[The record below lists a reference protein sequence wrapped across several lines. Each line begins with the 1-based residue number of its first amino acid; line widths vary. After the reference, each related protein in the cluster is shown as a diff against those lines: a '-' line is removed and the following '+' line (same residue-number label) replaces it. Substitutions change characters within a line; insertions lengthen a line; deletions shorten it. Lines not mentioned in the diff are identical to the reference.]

1 MTKVVAV
8 EDSNINH
15 MKLLTIVVSVF
26 LIGYFLEKTI
36 SRSNDFQ
43 ELPGDYLELT
53 AQLLTVFV
61 CLSIFS
67 ITWISSDRNTD
78 NHSLFLGFTFL
89 IIGFLNLFH
98 IFSYPSMPAF
108 FTPNSDNKAAFFLIE
123 SRTVLALLFLA
134 SVYIHKE
141 TSPKLINKFVLMSFS
156 LALSVISVTFVILY
170 NDYLSVS
177 YDYSGFAATT
187 GFYFFMIVAII
198 SYASYL
204 YARRSK
210 ETGERDLIFLIYG
223 IVIIIVSNLV
233 YFSFEYSGNFL
244 MVTGYYF
251 IYFGLYRSSVEL
263 PYEKLALAE
272 EKLHRAAE
280 EKYSNLMDNAND
292 AIITTDLENRIT
304 GWNKAAEELFGWTA
318 PEVSGKIFSSILVPD
333 NLIEDR
339 YKSDPNSLNGIISTT
354 METVRLRKDGTKID
368 VSLTISPILNED
380 KKIIGLFDIIR
391 DITEHKHAE
400 DNLKKANIELK
411 RADELKTQFLSI
423 ISHEMR
429 TPITPINA
437 QLQLILAGYF
447 GELTEK
453 QKNSLEMIQRNTE
466 RLDRF
471 IGEVL
476 DISKFEA
483 GVMKFDLIPANLN
496 EIVGNAVETMKI
508 QALNKNL
515 ELIFK
520 EDKVPEV
527 VIDKDR
533 ITQVIMNLINNAIK
547 FTDAGGVIEVELSS
561 DIDHAIV
568 KVKDNGI
575 GIKKEDMDRLFKPFQ
590 QLDSSYGRKYGG
602 SGLGL
607 AICNRIITYH
617 GGKIWAESEFGKG
630 SSFQFII
637 PYTHKIKEEKVDSNL
652 FEESTKEK

>member
-1 MTKVVAV
+1 
-8 EDSNINH
+8 
-15 MKLLTIVVSVF
+15 
-26 LIGYFLEKTI
+26 
-36 SRSNDFQ
+36 
-43 ELPGDYLELT
+43 
-53 AQLLTVFV
+53 
-61 CLSIFS
+61 
-67 ITWISSDRNTD
+67 
-78 NHSLFLGFTFL
+78 
-89 IIGFLNLFH
+89 
-98 IFSYPSMPAF
+98 
-108 FTPNSDNKAAFFLIE
+108 
-123 SRTVLALLFLA
+123 
-134 SVYIHKE
+134 
-141 TSPKLINKFVLMSFS
+141 
-156 LALSVISVTFVILY
+156 
-170 NDYLSVS
+170 
-177 YDYSGFAATT
+177 
-187 GFYFFMIVAII
+187 
-198 SYASYL
+198 
-204 YARRSK
+204 
-210 ETGERDLIFLIYG
+210 
-223 IVIIIVSNLV
+223 
-233 YFSFEYSGNFL
+233 
-244 MVTGYYF
+244 
-251 IYFGLYRSSVEL
+251 
-263 PYEKLALAE
+263 
-272 EKLHRAAE
+272 
-280 EKYSNLMDNAND
+280 
-292 AIITTDLENRIT
+292 
-304 GWNKAAEELFGWTA
+304 
-318 PEVSGKIFSSILVPD
+318 
-333 NLIEDR
+333 
-339 YKSDPNSLNGIISTT
+339 

-380 KKIIGLFDIIR
+380 KKVIGLFDIIR

-411 RADELKTQFLSI
+411 RADELKTQFLSV

-483 GVMKFDLIPANLN
+483 GVIKFDLVPANLN
-496 EIVGNAVETMKI
+496 KIVGNAVETMKI

-520 EDKVPEV
+520 EEKVPEV

-561 DIDHAIV
+561 NIEHAMI

-575 GIKKEDMDRLFKPFQ
+575 GIRKEDLDRLFKPFQ

-607 AICNRIITYH
+607 AICKRIITYH

-630 SSFQFII
+630 SAFQFII

>member
-26 LIGYFLEKTI
+26 LIGYFLEKAI
-36 SRSNDFQ
+36 DRSNDFQ
-43 ELPGDYLELT
+43 ELPGVYLELT

-141 TSPKLINKFVLMSFS
+141 TSP
-156 LALSVISVTFVILY
+156 LALSVISVSFVILY
-170 NDYLSVS
+170 NNYLSTS
-177 YDYSGFAATT
+177 NDYSGFAATSSI
-187 GFYFFMIVAII
+187 YYFMIAVII

-210 ETGERDLIFLIYG
+210 ETGETDLIFLIYG

-263 PYEKLALAE
+263 PYERLALAE
-272 EKLHRAAE
+272 ERLHQAAQE
-280 EKYSNLMDNAND
+280 NYNNLIDNAND

-304 GWNKAAEELFGWTA
+304 GWNKAAEKLFGWTA

-339 YKSDPNSLNGIISTT
+339 YKSDPDSLNGIISTT

-380 KKIIGLFDIIR
+380 KKVIGIFDIIR

-400 DNLKKANIELK
+400 DNLQKANIELK
-411 RADELKTQFLSI
+411 RADELKTQFLSV

-437 QLQLILAGYF
+437 QLQLMLAGYF

-483 GVMKFDLIPANLN
+483 GVMKFDLVPANLN
-496 EIVGNAVETMKI
+496 KIVGNAIETMKI

-520 EDKVPEV
+520 EEKVPEV

-561 DIDHAIV
+561 NIEHAMI

-575 GIKKEDMDRLFKPFQ
+575 GIRKEDLDRLFKPFQ

-607 AICNRIITYH
+607 AICKRIITYH

-630 SSFQFII
+630 SAFQFII

-652 FEESTKEK
+652 FEESTKEM

>member
-1 MTKVVAV
+1 MTKVSAV

-26 LIGYFLEKTI
+26 LIGFFLEKALD
-36 SRSNDFQ
+36 RSNDFQ
-43 ELPGDYLELT
+43 ELQGEYFGIT

-61 CLSIFS
+61 SLSIFS
-67 ITWISSDRNTD
+67 ITWIASDRNID

-89 IIGFLNLFH
+89 IVGFLNLFH

-108 FTPNSDNKAAFFLIE
+108 FTPNSDYKAAFFLTE

-141 TSPKLINKFVLMSFS
+141 TSPKLINKFVLMAFS
-156 LALSVISVTFVILY
+156 LVLSVISVTFVILY
-170 NDYLSVS
+170 DDYLLTY
-177 YDYSGFAATT
+177 YDYSGFAAASSL
-187 GFYFFMIVAII
+187 YFFMITAII

-204 YARRSK
+204 YAKRLK
-210 ETGERDLIFLIYG
+210 ETGENGLIFLIYG
-223 IVIIIVSNLV
+223 IVIIIVSNFV

-251 IYFGLYRSSVEL
+251 IYFGLYKSSVEL

-272 EKLHRAAE
+272 EKLHQAAE
-280 EKYSNLMDNAND
+280 EKYSNLINNAND
-292 AIITTDLENRIT
+292 AIITTDLENRII
-304 GWNKAAEELFGWTA
+304 GWNKAAEKLFGWTA
-318 PEVSGKIFSSILVPD
+318 SEAIGRMFSSLLVPD
-333 NLIEDR
+333 NSIIPREI
-339 YKSDPNSLNGIISTT
+339 SGQNALNGMISTR

-380 KKIIGLFDIIR
+380 KKVIGLFDIIR
-391 DITEHKHAE
+391 DITESKNAE
-400 DNLKKANIELK
+400 QHLKKANIELK

-437 QLQLILAGYF
+437 QLQLLLTGYF
-447 GELTEK
+447 GVLTDK

-466 RLDRF
+466 RIDRF

-483 GVMKFDLIPANLN
+483 GVMKFNMVPANLN
-496 EIVGNAVETMKI
+496 EIVENAVETMKI

-547 FTDAGGVIEVELSS
+547 FTDPGGVIEVELSS
-561 DIDHAIV
+561 DLDHVLV

-575 GIKKEDMDRLFKPFQ
+575 GIRNEDIDRLFKPFQ

-607 AICNRIITYH
+607 AICKRIIKYH
-617 GGKIWAESEFGKG
+617 DGKIWTESEFGKG
-630 SSFQFII
+630 STFQFII
-637 PYTHKIKEEKVDSNL
+637 PYIHKFKEEKVDSIL
-652 FEESTKEK
+652 VEENRKEM